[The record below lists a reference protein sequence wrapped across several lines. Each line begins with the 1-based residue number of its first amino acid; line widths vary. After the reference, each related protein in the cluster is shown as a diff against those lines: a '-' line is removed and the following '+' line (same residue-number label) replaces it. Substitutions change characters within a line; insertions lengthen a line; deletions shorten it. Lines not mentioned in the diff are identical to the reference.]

1 MPTIAAVA
9 DFLESLAPL
18 ELAEG
23 WDNVGLLLGDRRRPA
38 RRVMTCL
45 TISGDSAA
53 EAVAEKADLIVT
65 HHPLPFRPTNRITT
79 DTPDGRLL
87 LSLLEAG
94 VAVYSAHTAFDSA
107 AAGIN
112 QRLAEGLGLQS
123 IAPLTPSALAADL
136 GTGRVGRL
144 AKGGTLKS
152 LIAAAKNFLGLEQVQ
167 VVGNL
172 DAPIERLAIGC
183 GSAGELLAAAEQA
196 GCQAFVTGEA
206 RFHTALEAQARGLSL
221 VLVGHYASERFGLE
235 TLAEQIA
242 GQFSDIAVWASR
254 QEQDPLAWA

>member
-1 MPTIAAVA
+1 MIAAVA

-45 TISGDSAA
+45 TITGDSAA

-65 HHPLPFRPTNRITT
+65 HHPLPFRPTNRITS
-79 DTPDGRLL
+79 DAPDGRLL
-87 LSLLEAG
+87 LTLLEAG

-107 AAGIN
+107 ATGIN

-123 IAPLTPSALAADL
+123 IAPLTPSPRSAEI

-144 AKGGTLKS
+144 PSGETLQSLVTAAKG
-152 LIAAAKNFLGLEQVQ
+152 FLGLEQVQ
-167 VVGNL
+167 VVGSL
-172 DAPIERLAIGC
+172 AAPIDRVAIGC
-183 GSAGELLAAAEQA
+183 GSAGELLGAAEQA

-206 RFHTALEAQARGLSL
+206 RFHTALESQARGLAL

-235 TLAEQIA
+235 VLAEQIA
-242 GQFSDIAVWASR
+242 TQYSDVTVWASR
-254 QEQDPLAWA
+254 KEQDPLAWA

>member
-9 DFLESLAPL
+9 DFLETLAPL

-45 TISGDSAA
+45 TITGDSAA

-65 HHPLPFRPTNRITT
+65 HHPLPFRPINRITS

-87 LSLLEAG
+87 LSLLETG

-123 IAPLTPSALAADL
+123 ITPLTPSPLSAEM

-144 AKGGTLKS
+144 PKGGTLSSLVTATKS
-152 LIAAAKNFLGLEQVQ
+152 FLGLEQVQ
-167 VVGNL
+167 LVGNL
-172 DAPIERLAIGC
+172 TAPIERVAIGC
-183 GSAGELLAAAEQA
+183 GSAGELLASAEQA
-196 GCQAFVTGEA
+196 GAQAFVTGEA
-206 RFHTALEAQARGLSL
+206 RFHTALEAQARGLAL
-221 VLVGHYASERFGLE
+221 VLVGHYASEQFGLE
-235 TLAEQIA
+235 ALAEQLA
-242 GQFSDIAVWASR
+242 AQFSDVTVWASR
-254 QEQDPLAWA
+254 KEQDPLAWA